1 MFTLVVAC
9 KFVQSASQTKYGA
22 VRGLAVET
30 CWNGLESYLENN
42 ASDLNHIN
50 KLRGSVSQ

>member
-22 VRGLAVET
+22 ARGLAVEGFYNPLT
-30 CWNGLESYLENN
+30 LKGNWFGT
-42 ASDLNHIN
+42 
-50 KLRGSVSQ
+50 